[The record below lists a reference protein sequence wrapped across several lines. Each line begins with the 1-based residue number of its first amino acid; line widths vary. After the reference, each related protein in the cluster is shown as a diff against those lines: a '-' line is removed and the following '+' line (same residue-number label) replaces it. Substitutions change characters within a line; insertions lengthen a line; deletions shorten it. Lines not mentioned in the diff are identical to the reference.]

1 VLFIYLTRK
10 ILDNFS
16 INLRIPY
23 FYETQNFITE
33 FTKII
38 YAPQREQVI
47 SVHTPTHPFF
57 ILHESLVRERSRC
70 SPSQL
75 TLEPCP
81 IGIHSTGAFY
91 FTLKFRPSR
100 QQNRRGYP
108 MARSMLAVLWVPS
121 HCASWKLRHERTHI
135 R

>member
-1 VLFIYLTRK
+1 LTRK

-16 INLRIPY
+16 INLRITY
-23 FYETQNFITE
+23 FYENLRFTTE

-38 YAPQREQVI
+38 YAPQRQQVI

-57 ILHESLVRERSRC
+57 ILHESLVRVRCHC
-70 SPSQL
+70 SPSQMA
-75 TLEPCP
+75 LEPCP
-81 IGIHSTGAFY
+81 IEIPSTGAFY

-100 QQNRRGYP
+100 QQNRLGYL
-108 MARSMLAVLWVPS
+108 MARSLLAVLWVPS